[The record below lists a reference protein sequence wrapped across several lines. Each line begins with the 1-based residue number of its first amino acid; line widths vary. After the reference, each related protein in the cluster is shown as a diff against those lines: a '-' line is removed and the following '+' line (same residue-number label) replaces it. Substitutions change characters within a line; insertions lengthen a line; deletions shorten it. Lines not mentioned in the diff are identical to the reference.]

1 MERNKYK
8 SRFEHFIPKVIVVV
22 ILFAA
27 GVWVGQ
33 NVALPFGNNPKI
45 INLTNSD
52 TPSYV
57 DVDFA
62 PFWAVWQQVTENHL
76 NSDEIDVQKLLYG
89 AISGMVNAVG
99 DPYSVFLDPDQN
111 SEFLA
116 SLAGT
121 FEGVGI
127 ELGVRDGKLVV
138 VAPLEGTPAEAAG
151 IRASDVII
159 GIDGKDATDI
169 TIPEAVQKIRG
180 AAGTKVTL
188 TIKRGDG
195 DPFDVEITR
204 GKITVKSVRLTTENN
219 VPVIRLSRFG
229 DNTKSEWDAVVSELL
244 TKNNKKVILDLRN
257 NPGGR
262 LDFAIYVAGEFLR
275 SGEVVTIQE
284 DAARDQQKLQNDR
297 AGRLQNIELIIL
309 INEGSAS
316 ASEIVAGALRD
327 NKGIKLVGMKT
338 FGKGTVQK
346 VEDLAD
352 GSGLHIT
359 TAKWLTPKGY
369 WVNDGGL
376 VPDVKVDRTE
386 EDFKADKDPQLLKA
400 IELLR

>member
-1 MERNKYK
+1 MDRNKYN
-8 SRFEHFIPKVIVVV
+8 SRLHHYIIKIIVGVI
-22 ILFAA
+22 IFT
-27 GVWVGQ
+27 GGIWVGQ
-33 NVALPFGNNPKI
+33 NVALPFGGNPRI
-45 INLTNSD
+45 INLSNSD

-62 PFWAVWQQVTENHL
+62 PFWEVWRQVTENHL
-76 NSDEIDVQKLLYG
+76 NSDDVDPQKLLYG

-99 DPYSVFLDPDQN
+99 DPYSVFLDPEQN
-111 SEFLA
+111 SEFLS

-127 ELGVRDGKLVV
+127 ELGVRDGRLVV
-138 VAPLEGTPAEAAG
+138 VAPLEGTPAAAAG
-151 IRASDVII
+151 IRASDVIV
-159 GIDGKDATDI
+159 GIDGEDATDI
-169 TIPEAVQKIRG
+169 SIPEAVQKIRG
-180 AAGTKVTL
+180 DAGTKVTL
-188 TIKRGDG
+188 TIKRAGG

-204 GKITVKSVRLTTENN
+204 GKITVKSVRLSTEDNI
-219 VPVIRLSRFG
+219 PVIRLSRFG
-229 DNTKSEWDAVVSELL
+229 DNTKSEWDEVVSQLL
-244 TKNNKKVILDLRN
+244 TKNSKKVILDLRN

-275 SGEVVTIQE
+275 NGEVVTIQE
-284 DAARDQQKLQNDR
+284 DADGKRQKLQNDR
-297 AGRLQNIELIIL
+297 AGRLQNIELVIL

-316 ASEIVAGALRD
+316 ASEIVAGALSE

-346 VEDLAD
+346 VEDLEG

-359 TAKWLTPKGY
+359 TAKWLTPKGN

-376 VPDVKVDRTE
+376 APDVKIDRTE